1 MVDIEIQLGC
11 KRCTLSFGVFD
22 EAHGTKGK
30 EGFSRIRVE
39 FRLDTME
46 SDVGNG
52 IRVLSG

>member
-1 MVDIEIQLGC
+1 MVEIEIQLGC

-22 EAHGTKGK
+22 EAHCTKGK

-39 FRLDTME
+39 FRLD
-46 SDVGNG
+46 VGNG